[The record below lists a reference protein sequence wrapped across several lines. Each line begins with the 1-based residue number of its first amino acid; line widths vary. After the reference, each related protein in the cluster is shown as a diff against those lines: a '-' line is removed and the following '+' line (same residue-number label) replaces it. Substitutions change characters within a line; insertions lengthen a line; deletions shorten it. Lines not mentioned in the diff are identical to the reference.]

1 MDKKQIIKKLV
12 DKNVIREE
20 TEMEVEHLIMGF
32 GSTPFPKKDVYA
44 VETVFNESSVRGR
57 SIDDGEYLDF
67 TAEQVYQIDGMEPEK
82 LAKAYNI
89 KFK

>member
-1 MDKKQIIKKLV
+1 MDKKEIIKRLV
-12 DKNVIREE
+12 AKNVIRPE
-20 TEMEVEHLIMGF
+20 TEMEVEHFIIGF

-44 VETVFNESSVRGR
+44 IETVFNENEFRGR

-67 TAEQVYQIDGMEPEK
+67 TADQVFQIDGMEPAK

-89 KFK
+89 K